1 MASRTKRVLVNI
13 SQEENGTFNGG
24 IGDIIYRR
32 ADFTVNGFFI
42 KDYLT
47 RELEFSA
54 PSYNDK
60 LCIIVRSA
68 DRVRTAARDAD
79 GPEDDAT
86 WLAN

>member
-1 MASRTKRVLVNI
+1 MNN

-32 ADFTVNGFFI
+32 ADFSVNGYFI
-42 KDYLT
+42 KDYLS

-68 DRVRTAARDAD
+68 DRVIIIKAR
-79 GPEDDAT
+79 GVG
-86 WLAN
+86 